1 MLIDYFSLL
10 YRLLIHLGWWK
21 DDGKRFVLIQDLP
34 AVTIGFNL
42 GADLYHQ
49 MDLESWGKHQP
60 LEESFHDG
68 TDCTSLDVQRKERYS
83 PARKCKIQEIRWK
96 VLEVLS
102 FCPVIVSN
110 QRPKFS
116 VPCCL
121 LVHEVWRRRPK
132 ERTLLRDPG
141 RLQTVRAKSREKG
154 LRQRSDRKC
163 LFFFLTGLHFFH
175 LLLGLLLLSL
185 LFWSCSFSFH
195 SFPILCLYF
204 HNSFIFS
211 CSFQWSLLL

>member
-96 VLEVLS
+96 LQPGNGHEASNDEPLIKWRTKVLE
-102 FCPVIVSN
+102 
-110 QRPKFS
+110 R
-116 VPCCL
+116 
-121 LVHEVWRRRPK
+121 
-132 ERTLLRDPG
+132 ERFGEEWKNNLDMQFLAQKMKNTRLREP
-141 RLQTVRAKSREKG
+141 S
-154 LRQRSDRKC
+154 
-163 LFFFLTGLHFFH
+163 TG
-175 LLLGLLLLSL
+175 
-185 LFWSCSFSFH
+185 
-195 SFPILCLYF
+195 
-204 HNSFIFS
+204 
-211 CSFQWSLLL
+211 